1 MHNGRHYVC
10 MGNLLYGNTS
20 YYEEYLALVLRASR
34 LAKSWEKFLLV
45 HGKLMKWKMQNH
57 SKTNLLA
64 WGCINRLRAGQGNAP
79 EKEME

>member
-1 MHNGRHYVC
+1 

-45 HGKLMKWKMQNH
+45 HRKLMKWKMQNH

-64 WGCINRLRAGQGNAP
+64 WGCINRLRAGQGMP
-79 EKEME
+79 QRKKWSE